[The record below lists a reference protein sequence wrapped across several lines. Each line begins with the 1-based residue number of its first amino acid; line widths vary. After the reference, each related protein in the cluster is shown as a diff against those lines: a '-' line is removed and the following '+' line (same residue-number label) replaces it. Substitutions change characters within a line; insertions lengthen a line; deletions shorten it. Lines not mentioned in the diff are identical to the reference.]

1 MKGGQPANQF
11 QPPMQIFLIDRVC
24 QRYGWTYTEFE
35 QEFERHPQK
44 FGWLFQV
51 LESEAEIK
59 AASSK
64 ELDFAKRESDS
75 KARKQRL
82 GL

>member
-1 MKGGQPANQF
+1 
-11 QPPMQIFLIDRVC
+11 MQIFLIDRVC
-24 QRYGWTYTEFE
+24 QRYGWTFTEFE

-51 LESEAEIK
+51 LESEADIK
-59 AASSK
+59 TASNK

-75 KARKQRL
+75 RARKQRL